1 MNKSVNLESA
11 VKPIGPY
18 SHAVIANEFIF
29 ISGQGPVD
37 PQTGE
42 KAVGIR
48 DQVRQTLKNI
58 QSILEGVGSD
68 MEHVVKLY
76 AYLADLNN
84 FDDYNAIYKEFFSE
98 DFPARTTI
106 GAQLLDIL
114 VEIDCIAVFP
124 E

>member
-68 MEHVVKLY
+68 MEHVVKVH

>member
-1 MNKSVNLESA
+1 MKKSVNLASA